1 MAEGLGQ
8 GGTLEK
14 REGLKGVRE
23 REIQSRTFRFRP
35 DPDVDFYC
43 GPPLGPTP
51 PPTPP
56 PPTDVPGNIV
66 GDVDML
72 AKRFC
77 SFTMG

>member
-56 PPTDVPGNIV
+56 LVVQTIATRRTEVRKSIWEHL
-66 GDVDML
+66 L
-72 AKRFC
+72 AIY
-77 SFTMG
+77 